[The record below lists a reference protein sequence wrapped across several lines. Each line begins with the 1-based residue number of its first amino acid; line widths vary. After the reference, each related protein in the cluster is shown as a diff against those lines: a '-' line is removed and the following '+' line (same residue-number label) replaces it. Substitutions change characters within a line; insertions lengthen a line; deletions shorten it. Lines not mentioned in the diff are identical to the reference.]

1 MKKLN
6 LIIGLLSLITMLSCS
21 SDDDSQNEIITTAS
35 EFSINDT
42 NYSISNGFILS
53 SFDAT
58 NNSRHAIY
66 LLNGTILNN
75 EWYGAG
81 CDFSNNLTQ
90 GVIFNITSSSQ
101 TELAEGTYNYELSTN
116 EASLNETN
124 ISTNIVVE
132 NNCIISLNDIDE
144 DQINSGSITVERLN
158 NSYTLTF
165 SFMTTDFGTISGSY
179 QGELQLTQDLSD

>member
-1 MKKLN
+1 M
-6 LIIGLLSLITMLSCS
+6 
-21 SDDDSQNEIITTAS
+21 
-35 EFSINDT
+35 
-42 NYSISNGFILS
+42 
-53 SFDAT
+53 
-58 NNSRHAIY
+58 
-66 LLNGTILNN
+66 NN

-90 GVIFNITSSSQ
+90 GVIFNITSNSQ

-132 NNCIISLNDIDE
+132 NNCVISLDDIDE

-165 SFMTTDFGTISGSY
+165 SFMTTDFGNISGSY